1 MDNNKEIKKSKEI
14 LINLYQNL
22 KIRKLEEVKNN
33 FIIYQKQLEDNVGD
47 NSFDEEKKYLQKLS
61 LLTLTEYIE
70 SAIGVIISLRIE
82 DELSKINKDTKKEED
97 LGDWETLLRKNE
109 EDIRMYISNEIKLK
123 LYIDQMEEKMEI
135 LEKEN
140 KSLLLKLEKAKD
152 LENQINK

>member
-33 FIIYQKQLEDNVGD
+33 FIIYQKQLEDNAGD

-70 SAIGVIISLRIE
+70 SAILFGIKKQLQAE
-82 DELSKINKDTKKEED
+82 AGKEE
-97 LGDWETLLRKNE
+97 LKNG
-109 EDIRMYISNEIKLK
+109 R
-123 LYIDQMEEKMEI
+123 
-135 LEKEN
+135 
-140 KSLLLKLEKAKD
+140 
-152 LENQINK
+152 